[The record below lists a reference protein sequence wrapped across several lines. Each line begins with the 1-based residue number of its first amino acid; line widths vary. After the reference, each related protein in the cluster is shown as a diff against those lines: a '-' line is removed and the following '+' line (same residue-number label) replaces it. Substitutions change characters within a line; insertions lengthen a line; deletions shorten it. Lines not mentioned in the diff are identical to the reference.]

1 MPAHRSEAEAEIRVE
16 VVRHLRAARPI
27 ARIIHEINVCQGGNR
42 IDVLAVDVE
51 EIIAVEIKSKKDKI
65 DRLPAQMEA
74 MTSVA
79 HHSIAA
85 IHEKFL
91 VEWGPASSRAAHY
104 ERDGEYYMGEPPKCC
119 GSARETWVYPIR
131 RRSLDPEWELDR
143 LAKWSVPQAKML
155 ESLPA
160 GALDMLWR
168 DELQWVCFANQ
179 IAAGPR
185 STRGQMM
192 HDLRWLCSGK
202 ELPRGICAALRAR
215 QCVEAD
221 DPVPL
226 ASPARA

>member
-16 VVRHLRAARPI
+16 VVRHLRAARPN

-104 ERDGEYYMGEPPKCC
+104 D
-119 GSARETWVYPIR
+119 RETWGYPIR

-202 ELPRGICAALRAR
+202 ELTRGICAALRAR
-215 QCVEAD
+215 QCGEAD
-221 DPVPL
+221 DPVP
-226 ASPARA
+226 